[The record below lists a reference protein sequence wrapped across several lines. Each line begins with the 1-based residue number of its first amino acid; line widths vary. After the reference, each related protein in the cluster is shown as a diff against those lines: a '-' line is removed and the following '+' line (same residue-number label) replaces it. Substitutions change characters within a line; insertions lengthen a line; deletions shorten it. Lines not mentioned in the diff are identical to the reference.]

1 MFSNLFQRVLF
12 GETKGL
18 QVESLEVEADQIEVV
33 AVSILSEAQCPVC
46 GQRNSRVQSHSVRCV
61 TDGGWRGMSVRIKRE
76 VRRFYGD

>member
-33 AVSILSEAQCPVC
+33 AVRILSEAQCPVC
-46 GQRNSRVQSHSVRCV
+46 GQRNSRVQPLCAVR
-61 TDGGWRGMSVRIKRE
+61 DGWRVERNERLDQTGSETILW
-76 VRRFYGD
+76 